1 MTAQDVDDWTLVD
14 ALADDPGTLADLD
27 REVICRA
34 IRIVAQ
40 ATGGIFTAHQARD
53 ARERKVNPHMVGAV
67 MNSLAQSGAIVDT
80 GRTAPS
86 GDGANRN
93 RRRRLPVWNVPN
105 VEAVR

>member
-14 ALADDPGTLADLD
+14 ALADDPGTLAELD

-34 IRIVAQ
+34 IRIVAR
-40 ATGGIFTAHQARD
+40 ATDGVVTAALIRGTLD
-53 ARERKVNPHMVGAV
+53 RPVNPHRIGAI